1 MRDRGWIRAFVTSL
15 ALLAVLGGCAHAP
28 PAPAAASAAPALAR
42 APKSVIIMFADGAA
56 PTQWEFG
63 RYSSQVLRKQPFVT
77 TDVVFREGAL
87 GLLITTP
94 HGAFVTDSAAA
105 ASA

>member
-1 MRDRGWIRAFVTSL
+1 MRDRGWIRAFGISL

-28 PAPAAASAAPALAR
+28 PAPAAGVSAAPAPVP
-42 APKSVIIMFADGAA
+42 APKNVIIMFADGAA

-87 GLLITTP
+87 GLMITTP

-105 ASA
+105 A